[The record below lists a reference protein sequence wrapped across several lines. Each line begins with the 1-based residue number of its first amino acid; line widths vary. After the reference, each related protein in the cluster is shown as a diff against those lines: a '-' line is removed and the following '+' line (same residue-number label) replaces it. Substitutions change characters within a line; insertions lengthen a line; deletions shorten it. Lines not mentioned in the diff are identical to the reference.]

1 MQFPFSILPFIFCS
15 NLKFRVLVFC
25 KFFIIIYLISITYS
39 HADNKDKIIKK
50 LQNTENLNFKFEQ
63 NINGKIEN
71 GNCTIQYPKKIY
83 CKYIKNNKILV
94 SNGKSLVI
102 KTISSF
108 YRYPLK
114 KTPLNLILD
123 KSFLISRI
131 PYLKEEMINTSY
143 INFKILENDNEFNIF
158 FDSETFNL
166 IGWQTKDIYQN
177 VNVTYLSSIEV
188 NQQVD
193 KDLFKLPIQN

>member
-1 MQFPFSILPFIFCS
+1 MMLKYLLIFFFLLFFS
-15 NLKFRVLVFC
+15 K
-25 KFFIIIYLISITYS
+25 T
-39 HADNKDKIIKK
+39 HADYKEKIIEK
-50 LQNTENLNFKFEQ
+50 LQNTKNLVFKFEQ

-71 GNCTIQYPKKIY
+71 GNCIIEYPKKIY
-83 CKYIKNNKILV
+83 CKYLKNNKILV

-123 KSFLISRI
+123 KKILINKI
-131 PYLKEEMINTSY
+131 YNLKEETLETTF
-143 INFKILENDNEFNIF
+143 INFKILENDHEINIF
-158 FDSETFNL
+158 FDNETFNL

-177 VNVTYLSSIEV
+177 INVTYLSSIQL
-188 NQQVD
+188 NQ
-193 KDLFKLPIQN
+193 KIKKNLFKLPTQN

>member
-1 MQFPFSILPFIFCS
+1 MF
-15 NLKFRVLVFC
+15 KY
-25 KFFIIIYLISITYS
+25 FFFTIYLISIAYS
-39 HADNKDKIIKK
+39 HADNKDKIIKN
-50 LQNTENLNFKFEQ
+50 LQNTETLNFKFEQ

-131 PYLKEEMINTSY
+131 PYLKEEVINTSN
-143 INFKILENDNEFNIF
+143 INFKILENDNEFSIF

-177 VNVTYLSSIEV
+177 ENVTYLSSIEI

>member
-1 MQFPFSILPFIFCS
+1 MF
-15 NLKFRVLVFC
+15 KY
-25 KFFIIIYLISITYS
+25 FFILIYLISLAYS
-39 HADNKDKIIKK
+39 YADNKDKIIEN
-50 LQNTENLNFKFEQ
+50 LQNTESLNFKFEQ

-123 KSFLISRI
+123 KNFLINKI
-131 PYLKEEMINTSY
+131 YDLKEEKLNTTH
-143 INFKILENDNEFNIF
+143 INFKIIENDNEFNIF
-158 FDSETFNL
+158 FDSKTFNL

-177 VNVTYLSSIEV
+177 VNVTYLSSIKV

>member
-1 MQFPFSILPFIFCS
+1 MFKYFFFIFISLFLFS
-15 NLKFRVLVFC
+15 N
-25 KFFIIIYLISITYS
+25 SQ
-39 HADNKDKIIKK
+39 ADNKDKIIEN
-50 LQNTENLNFKFEQ
+50 LQNTENLIFKFEQ
-63 NINGKIEN
+63 NTNGKIEN

-102 KTISSF
+102 KTQNSF
-108 YRYPLK
+108 YRYPLN
-114 KTPLNLILD
+114 KTSLGLILD
-123 KSFLISRI
+123 KKFLIKKI
-131 PYLKEEMINTSY
+131 DNLKE
-143 INFKILENDNEFNIF
+143 KILDKTHISFEIEENENEINLLFDNK
-158 FDSETFNL
+158 TFNL

-177 VNVTYLSSIEV
+177 VNITYLSSIKV

>member
-1 MQFPFSILPFIFCS
+1 MLKYYFIFIFIFIFS
-15 NLKFRVLVFC
+15 NTNA
-25 KFFIIIYLISITYS
+25 S
-39 HADNKDKIIKK
+39 NKDKIIEN

-71 GNCTIQYPKKIY
+71 GNCIIQYPKKIY

-102 KTISSF
+102 KTRTSF

-123 KSFLISRI
+123 KNFLIKKI
-131 PYLKEEMINTSY
+131 GNLKEQILDKTY
-143 INFKILENDNEFNIF
+143 INFEIVENDNEISIF
-158 FDSETFNL
+158 FDDQTFNL

-177 VNVTYLSSIEV
+177 VNVTYLYSIKI
-188 NQQVD
+188 NQQID
-193 KDLFKLPIQN
+193 KNLFKLPIQN

>member
-1 MQFPFSILPFIFCS
+1 MFKYL
-15 NLKFRVLVFC
+15 
-25 KFFIIIYLISITYS
+25 FIIIYLISIAYS

-94 SNGKSLVI
+94 SNGRSLVI

-114 KTPLNLILD
+114 KTPLDLILD

-131 PYLKEEMINTSY
+131 PYLKEEMINASF
-143 INFKILENDNEFNIF
+143 INFKIIENDNEFNIF

-193 KDLFKLPIQN
+193 KNLFKLPIQN

>member
-1 MQFPFSILPFIFCS
+1 M
-15 NLKFRVLVFC
+15 LKY
-25 KFFIIIYLISITYS
+25 FFILIYLISFSYS
-39 HADNKDKIIKK
+39 HADNKNKIIKN
-50 LQNTENLNFKFEQ
+50 LQNTKNLTFKFEQ

-71 GNCTIQYPKKIY
+71 GNCIIQYPKKIY

-102 KTISSF
+102 KTRTSF

-123 KSFLISRI
+123 KNFLIKKI
-131 PYLKEEMINTSY
+131 GNLKEQILDKTY
-143 INFKILENDNEFNIF
+143 INFEIVENDNEINIF
-158 FDSETFNL
+158 FDDQTFNL

-177 VNVTYLSSIEV
+177 VNVTYLYSIQL
-188 NQQVD
+188 NQQID
-193 KDLFKLPIQN
+193 KDLFKLPTQN

>member
-1 MQFPFSILPFIFCS
+1 M
-15 NLKFRVLVFC
+15 C
-25 KFFIIIYLISITYS
+25 KYFFILIYLISFSYGY
-39 HADNKDKIIKK
+39 ADNKNKIIEN

-71 GNCTIQYPKKIY
+71 GNCTIQYPKKIH

-114 KTPLNLILD
+114 RTPLNLILD
-123 KSFLISRI
+123 KKILINKI
-131 PYLKEEMINTSY
+131 YNLKEETLETTF
-143 INFKILENDNEFNIF
+143 INFKILENDHEINIF
-158 FDSETFNL
+158 FDNETFNL

-177 VNVTYLSSIEV
+177 INVTYLSSIQL
-188 NQQVD
+188 NQKIK
-193 KDLFKLPIQN
+193 KDLFKLPTQN